1 LKFPA
6 IVVSHNIIVV
16 HNQLLRFPDIAFFVS
31 PIPLHIAA
39 MVILFG
45 HMSRCDSLT
54 RQVALEDVWMAL
66 DMLPSF
72 RWRWERRELNG
83 SHPLIA
89 TLAEKVLGVNL
100 RQAGPSSHP
109 VLMPELDWEL
119 EGTSSPIATHTAT
132 STPSLSNTNT
142 TYGHGASGTPSFPG
156 SPPIGPAVPASSR
169 ILAPGAGN
177 GTGGNGGTNGPVETK
192 LAEVPPNL
200 FYPFYPEGPQT
211 QGRGVGAM
219 ASSSAAAAAAVAAAT
234 VAAVAGPNPNG
245 NGNGGN
251 DYTQLL
257 AAAATQQSG
266 GPWGASGQESYM
278 LEEKDVGVHVHDAM
292 GIWMPDQRAV
302 RGYVMGQ

>member
-1 LKFPA
+1 
-6 IVVSHNIIVV
+6 
-16 HNQLLRFPDIAFFVS
+16 
-31 PIPLHIAA
+31 

-72 RWRWERRELNG
+72 RWRWERKDVNG

-119 EGTSSPIATHTAT
+119 DAGAGGGSP
-132 STPSLSNTNT
+132 
-142 TYGHGASGTPSFPG
+142 GASHTPVHYVPASAAFPG
-156 SPPIGPAVPASSR
+156 SPPLGPAVPPRPA
-169 ILAPGAGN
+169 LVPGVS
-177 GTGGNGGTNGPVETK
+177 TPPESK

-200 FYPFYPEGPQT
+200 FYPFYPEGAHPPPPARADT
-211 QGRGVGAM
+211 AP
-219 ASSSAAAAAAVAAAT
+219 ATTTAPAAAPARA
-234 VAAVAGPNPNG
+234 PNG
-245 NGNGGN
+245 GAGNGA

-257 AAAATQQSG
+257 AQAAAPQTG
-266 GPWGASGQESYM
+266 GPWGAGGQESYI
-278 LEEKDVGVHVHDAM
+278 LEEKDVPTVPGP
-292 GIWMPDQRAV
+292 GIMWVPDQRTV
-302 RGYVMGQ
+302 QGYVMGPQ

>member
-1 LKFPA
+1 
-6 IVVSHNIIVV
+6 V

-72 RWRWERRELNG
+72 RWRWERKEMNG

-100 RQAGPSSHP
+100 RQAGPTSHP
-109 VLMPELDWEL
+109 VLMPELDWDI
-119 EGTSSPIATHTAT
+119 EGTNSPIATHTAV
-132 STPSLSNTNT
+132 STPSLGNT
-142 TYGHGASGTPSFPG
+142 TYTHGSSGTPFPG

-169 ILAPGAGN
+169 LVTGASN
-177 GTGGNGGTNGPVETK
+177 GNGGANGPVETK
-192 LAEVPPNL
+192 LAEVPVNL
-200 FYPFYPEGPQT
+200 FYPFYPDNSQM
-211 QGRGVGAM
+211 QGRPMPSPVGAPAGSVPTAP
-219 ASSSAAAAAAVAAAT
+219 ASGS
-234 VAAVAGPNPNG
+234 G
-245 NGNGGN
+245 NGNGAG

-257 AAAATQQSG
+257 AQAAAAQQPS
-266 GPWGASGQESYM
+266 GPWGASGRESYM
-278 LEEKDVGVHVHDAM
+278 LEEKDVGVSVPIPGAM
-292 GIWMPDQRAV
+292 GMWMPDQRTV
-302 RGYVMGQ
+302 RGYVLP

>member
-1 LKFPA
+1 M
-6 IVVSHNIIVV
+6 VSHNIIVV

-72 RWRWERRELNG
+72 RWRWERREMNG

-109 VLMPELDWEL
+109 VLMPELDWDI
-119 EGTSSPIATHTAT
+119 EGTSSPVATHTAA
-132 STPSLSNTNT
+132 STPSLGNAAYS
-142 TYGHGASGTPSFPG
+142 HGSSGAPSFPG
-156 SPPIGPAVPASSR
+156 SPPIGPAIPGTSR
-169 ILAPGAGN
+169 GLVPGAGN
-177 GTGGNGGTNGPVETK
+177 GNGNGGGANGPVESK
-192 LAEVPPNL
+192 LAEVPVNL
-200 FYPFYPEGPQT
+200 FYPFYPETPHVQARNAGT
-211 QGRGVGAM
+211 MSA
-219 ASSSAAAAAAVAAAT
+219 ASAAATAT
-234 VAAVAGPNPNG
+234 APATTPGGGNG
-245 NGNGGN
+245 NGNGGG

-257 AAAATQQSG
+257 AQAAAAQQQSA
-266 GPWGASGQESYM
+266 PWGASGRESYM
-278 LEEKDVGVHVHDAM
+278 LEEKDVGVPMPIPGAM
-292 GIWMPDQRAV
+292 GVWMPDQRAV
-302 RGYVMGQ
+302 RGYVMGP

>member
-1 LKFPA
+1 M
-6 IVVSHNIIVV
+6 VSHNIIVI
-16 HNQLLRFPDIAFFVS
+16 HNQLLRFPDISFFVS

-72 RWRWERRELNG
+72 RWRWERREMNG

-109 VLMPELDWEL
+109 VLLPELDWDL
-119 EGTSSPIATHTAT
+119 ESTGSPVATHTAA
-132 STPSLSNTNT
+132 STPSLGNA
-142 TYGHGASGTPSFPG
+142 TYAHGPSGAPSFPG

-169 ILAPGAGN
+169 ALVPG
-177 GTGGNGGTNGPVETK
+177 GGNNGSGSASGPMETK
-192 LAEVPPNL
+192 LAEVPINL
-200 FYPFYPEGPQT
+200 FYPFYPD
-211 QGRGVGAM
+211 GAQLQQRSASASTM
-219 ASSSAAAAAAVAAAT
+219 SSSAAANVAAVAASAT
-234 VAAVAGPNPNG
+234 DPNG
-245 NGNGGN
+245 NSGG

-257 AAAATQQSG
+257 AQAAAAAHQPA
-266 GPWGASGQESYM
+266 GPWGASGPESYM
-278 LEEKDVGVHVHDAM
+278 LEEKDVAVPMSSAM
-292 GIWMPDQRAV
+292 SMWMPDQRTL
-302 RGYVMGQ
+302 RGYVMGT